1 MSLGSGLVEGART
14 WISLEAPKLESLPAA
29 SNVEVS
35 RDGHDP
41 ISVSWILDGG
51 GFMAQVVLWESG
63 EFESDLADVE
73 TGQVQV
79 RSGRITSTGELESLL
94 GSARDWVVRSS

>member
-1 MSLGSGLVEGART
+1 
-14 WISLEAPKLESLPAA
+14 
-29 SNVEVS
+29 
-35 RDGHDP
+35 
-41 ISVSWILDGG
+41 
-51 GFMAQVVLWESG
+51 MAQVVLWESG